1 MSSGNLHPVSAQA
14 SRPHKV
20 LRSFVYLDFLD
31 SIRLKARALF
41 VSPLGLTMISPFQI
55 TKGKICE
62 IEFDIPLDGEMRKVK
77 AVSKTHNCV
86 CVGIDGFRTTMS
98 FIRIDP
104 NSSLALKDL
113 MQYPF

>member
-1 MSSGNLHPVSAQA
+1 MSVGFPTAPLTSS
-14 SRPHKV
+14 
-20 LRSFVYLDFLD
+20 LRWAGGGTVDNPQQIQRSLYLD
-31 SIRLKARALF
+31 RKP
-41 VSPLGLTMISPFQI
+41 VQT
-55 TKGKICE
+55 
-62 IEFDIPLDGEMRKVK
+62 IPTTA